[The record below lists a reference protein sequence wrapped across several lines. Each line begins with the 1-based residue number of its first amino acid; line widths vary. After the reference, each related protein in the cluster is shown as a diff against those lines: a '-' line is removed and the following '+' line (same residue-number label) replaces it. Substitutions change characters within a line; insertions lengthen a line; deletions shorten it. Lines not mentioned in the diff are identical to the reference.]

1 MSFLSI
7 FYVNF
12 GLWSLKIFAVF
23 IFSVILGDGFFLLSH
38 QEVKL
43 ADFDGG
49 DKRT

>member
-7 FYVNF
+7 SYLNF
-12 GLWSLKIFAVF
+12 SLWSLKIFAVF
-23 IFSVILGDGFFLLSH
+23 IFSVILGDGFLLSH

>member
-1 MSFLSI
+1 
-7 FYVNF
+7 
-12 GLWSLKIFAVF
+12 
-23 IFSVILGDGFFLLSH
+23 VILGDGFLLSH

>member
-1 MSFLSI
+1 LEFKDLRC
-7 FYVNF
+7 FYF
-12 GLWSLKIFAVF
+12 RGDFEGWFF
-23 IFSVILGDGFFLLSH
+23 ILSH